1 MKNEISGKTA
11 LITGAG
17 AGLGREIAIH
27 LSKMKV
33 NLILCGRTYSKLEET
48 KALCQQEDVQ
58 IDLFQADL
66 KFEDQIKNMFS
77 QISSLDYLI
86 NNAGILAAAPFEE
99 TTIETMDEIYATN
112 VRAPFIVS
120 QCALPLLRKSACPT
134 IINIGS
140 VVSNHGYVNQ
150 CAYTTSK
157 HALLGLTKV
166 MAKELSKEDIR
177 VHILCPGG
185 ILTEMIAKARPDLA
199 GQPVIMPEDVAD
211 IIEFI
216 LTHRSNA
223 IIDQINIHRNGKE
236 PFQ

>member
-1 MKNEISGKTA
+1 MKNEICGKTA
-11 LITGAG
+11 LITGGG
-17 AGLGREIAIH
+17 AGLGKEIAIH

-33 NLILCGRTYSKLEET
+33 NLILCGRTNSKLEET
-48 KALCQQEDVQ
+48 KQ
-58 IDLFQADL
+58 ICEKNGVHVTCFQVDL
-66 KFEDQIKNMFS
+66 KFENQIKAMFDQINT
-77 QISSLDYLI
+77 LDYLI
-86 NNAGILAAAPFEE
+86 NNAGILDATPFEE
-99 TTIETMDEIYATN
+99 TAVETMDEIYSTN

-120 QCALPLLRKSACPT
+120 QCALPLLRKSDCPT

-185 ILTEMIAKARPDLA
+185 IYTEMIAKARPDLA
-199 GQPVIMPEDVAD
+199 GQPVIMPEDIAD

-216 LTHRSNA
+216 LTHRTNA
-223 IIDQINIHRNGKE
+223 IIDQINIHRYGKE